1 MWVRYSCILG
11 YLCIALCSYYSCSYR
26 LISPLPRIRCNHLHL
41 SNNADEIDQN
51 ETMFTQKQI
60 LKEETEAPFRKVRI
74 FFYISLLAAAGLGSL
89 ISITK
94 VLALLSQSRT
104 PDNDMYVNLGIN
116 LGGIPVLAYLW
127 KRDLDKQK
135 GLLERIQKG
144 GSLAGLKIKLLESAG
159 ALTLKLSDLR
169 RDRGIDKRVVIVV
182 ANAEQVTASLQTS
195 ISQSLGIIQNDLII
209 VPLVI
214 DRGNGSDYT
223 LIAPTLEGL
232 VLPEG
237 YNGTLEDNLV
247 HIGLPVGL
255 AGWNNVFR
263 KEISTALAQEPQA
276 LEKGITIIIKKNG
289 KVGTRRFG
297 VPLWES
303 LVGDVAMRSEL
314 GLDIRNV

>member
-1 MWVRYSCILG
+1 MWIRCFSLV
-11 YLCIALCSYYSCSYR
+11 IALCSYYSFSYR
-26 LISPLPRIRCNHLHL
+26 FTLQVQLPRSRCNRLKI
-41 SNNADEIDQN
+41 SRTTDEFDQN
-51 ETMFTQKQI
+51 ESIVFTQKQI

-94 VLALLSQSRT
+94 VLALLSLSRI
-104 PDNDMYVNLGIN
+104 PDNEMYVNLGVN

-127 KRDLDKQK
+127 KRDLDQQK

-159 ALTLKLSDLR
+159 SLTLKLSDLR

-182 ANAEQVTASLQTS
+182 ADAAQVTASLQTS
-195 ISQSLGIIQNDLII
+195 ISQSLGIIQNDLVI

-223 LIAPTLEGL
+223 LVAPTLEGL
-232 VLPEG
+232 ILPEG
-237 YNGTLEDNLV
+237 YKGTLEDNLV

-263 KEISTALAQEPQA
+263 KEISTALTQEPQA
-276 LEKGITIIIKKNG
+276 LEKGS
-289 KVGTRRFG
+289 V
-297 VPLWES
+297 S
-303 LVGDVAMRSEL
+303 LSSL
-314 GLDIRNV
+314 SI